1 MIWIMSSICLL
12 YWCFFYKVSLFP
24 ISAQVLP
31 YTLVTLDYNKWDLH
45 CYLSTSAFTY
55 YLSQEIKY
63 SYGGMGSPV
72 HCNIIAK
79 RLLLIRANKTHF
91 GVSDCRIRWK
101 NCPEKTAEQ
110 LFQGSGKTGFDEAWK
125 MCNKG
130 SKKFTPIWGGPVGN
144 IYLASNLV
152 WKILARIN
160 GKFIG
165 LESLGACFETQD
177 CLLILIMIHGA
188 CWRQATAATCLP
200 YTQLSYAWKL

>member
-45 CYLSTSAFTY
+45 YYLSTSAFTY

-63 SYGGMGSPV
+63 SYGGMESPV

-91 GVSDCRIRWK
+91 GVSDCRIWMKKLPRQDSNTIVPRIWQ
-101 NCPEKTAEQ
+101 NWLWWSLE
-110 LFQGSGKTGFDEAWK
+110 
-125 MCNKG
+125 NVHKG
-130 SKKFTPIWGGPVGN
+130 SKKFIPSEVVQLEISIWQV
-144 IYLASNLV
+144 I
-152 WKILARIN
+152 
-160 GKFIG
+160 
-165 LESLGACFETQD
+165 
-177 CLLILIMIHGA
+177 
-188 CWRQATAATCLP
+188 
-200 YTQLSYAWKL
+200 